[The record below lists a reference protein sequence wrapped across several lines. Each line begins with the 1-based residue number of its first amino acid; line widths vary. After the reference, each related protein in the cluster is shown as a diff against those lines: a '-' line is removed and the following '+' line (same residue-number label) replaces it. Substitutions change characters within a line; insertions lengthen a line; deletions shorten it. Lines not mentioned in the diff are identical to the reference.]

1 MRKGIASKLLLLF
14 VAFFVLVFVPMRVN
28 AETNNSSITITS
40 QPSDYTGPVKST
52 AVFKVVAEGDGLTYQ
67 WQFYKNDVWKN
78 TTLTGAESDA
88 LTVKLESYRDGYI
101 FRCIVTDAYGTSV
114 TSDEAILRI
123 GEPTPPPQPESTIT
137 ITKQPTDYIGKVK
150 STAVYTVEA
159 DGDDLSYQWQFY
171 KNGVWKDT
179 SLSGY
184 NTDTL
189 TVKLESYRD
198 GYIFRCVISDSHGN
212 SLTSDEAVLQIG
224 EPPKTITITKQ
235 PLDYIGKVKST
246 AIYTVEAEGDD
257 LSYQWQFY
265 KNGVW
270 KNTSLTGCTTDT
282 LTVKLESYRDGYIFR
297 CVISD
302 SHGNS
307 LTSDEAVLSIGVN
320 TYAITFDALNGTFGD
335 GYNTR
340 TIEVDP
346 GRYYFSEMEEP
357 QLPGYSFEGW
367 LYNGTPIM
375 VADITSDMT
384 VTADWFKLCKV
395 TYNLNGGNING
406 VTADYIEYVDPGT
419 FYPTRMDD
427 LKRDNYVFCGWTY
440 NNQSANRIRITNDI
454 TIYAQWTP
462 GYLVTYDA
470 TEGHFGGED
479 VEQQYTTISSY
490 QPAGTYFVGNCIER
504 PVREGY
510 YFDCWTLNGNWADRV
525 NLTGPITFQARWYK
539 DYVVTFDPNG
549 GYFNHYDFENGTNTF
564 NYNPETDTHREG
576 EYHVGWTW
584 PDKEGYEFIGWST
597 NPSATTVE
605 GQDFDYYLDSDTTFY
620 AIYVKCGKFTYVGN
634 QGYWGDVGE
643 DNYQTVRTEYVRPG
657 RYYSIGTWNP
667 YRPDYDFR
675 GWRFANGQ
683 NADDYEYFVDSNMDI
698 TVYAQWQRN
707 CTITYDANGGQ
718 FGEGEYTQTQYHWSG
733 DQYRIG
739 NWGPNREGYQFDT
752 WYDAAEG
759 GNAVDQMDIV
769 IPEYDLTYYAHW
781 FKIYTIT
788 YDANGGQFDGWN
800 DDETQYIHYRTAL
813 EGEDYYIDGWNPYR
827 EGYEFLGWSLNG
839 NILETNPIILT
850 DDITLTAEWA
860 KIITITYDANGGEF
874 DGWNSNE
881 TAYIHYRTCLD
892 GEEYQLDGWRPF
904 LEGYEFIGWS
914 LGGVILENDSIVL
927 HDDITLKA
935 EWAKRV
941 LITYDTNGGRF
952 NGFNSGNNETNYI
965 HYRDALVGEY
975 YFDGWRPERDE
986 YVFKGWSLDKINVIE
1001 EPMTVQDDTTLY
1013 AVWYKPAVI
1022 TYITTLGA
1030 WNDDGQHVTSIQR
1043 STDDNGHINIDGWWP
1058 DHDDGYEL
1066 LGYTTIEGSNI
1077 VEYELDEEIEFLAN
1091 DMTLYTVWRRMPTIT
1106 YNANKGKFND
1116 NSDSRVDWY
1125 RVGRRVY
1132 VGQERPYREGYEFDG
1147 WMNAQSVLCDDDLLI
1162 LQEGDAYTFYAKWVK
1177 IHTITYDL
1185 NGGDSFYD
1193 ANSEDKVRDG
1203 DVYWVSD
1210 FRPDRQGGYRFLG
1223 WNPDQNATTA
1233 SYDWSFIPHSD
1244 VTLYAIWEKSTVITF
1259 DPGQGAFYR
1268 YDSDFDE
1275 PFMEDYVH
1283 DLYMNEGDVI
1293 LLDFI
1298 PFPQPEL
1305 EGYSFDG
1312 WTLNGVF
1319 VDSITVGTEDITLVA
1334 HFSKSVTVTF
1344 DLNGA
1349 TFNYFDP
1356 DVNDYVDSDYLELD
1370 WNTGDI
1376 LHFKWLPMPV
1386 REGYVFA
1393 GWTLNDNYLNR
1404 LVVPDEDVTIVAQ
1417 WIPET

>member
-1 MRKGIASKLLLLF
+1 MRRSIISRLMIVLVALAF
-14 VAFFVLVFVPMRVN
+14 VAYLPIKVN
-28 AETNNSSITITS
+28 AETNQTTLSITS
-40 QPSDYTGPVKST
+40 HPSDYTGPAGST
-52 AVFKVVAEGDGLTYQ
+52 ATFSVEAEGEGLLYQWQVLSSGNWKNSNLNGSKTDTLSVDIVNYRNGYKYRCVVSDSFGNTLTSNEATLFVSLPPAPLRITSQPVDVYGSVGEIAVFRVVAEGDGLSYQ
-67 WQFYKNDVWKN
+67 WQLYKNSAWQN
-78 TTLTGAESDA
+78 STSSGAKTSELSVEITKA
-88 LTVKLESYRDGYI
+88 RNGYQYR
-101 FRCIVTDAYGTSV
+101 CVVTDASGSSEV
-114 TSDEAILRI
+114 SNPGVIHV
-123 GEPTPPPQPESTIT
+123 GQPPKPLSIISQPV
-137 ITKQPTDYIGKVK
+137 DYIGPIGEIA
-150 STAVYTVEA
+150 TFIIEA
-159 DGDDLSYQWQFY
+159 DGNDLSYQWQLF
-171 KNGVWKDT
+171 KNGAWQNST
-179 SLSGY
+179 SSGSKTSQLSVEITKARNGY
-184 NTDTL
+184 Q
-189 TVKLESYRD
+189 Y
-198 GYIFRCVISDSHGN
+198 RCVVSDSNG
-212 SLTSDEAVLQIG
+212 SSETSNAASI
-224 EPPKTITITKQ
+224 I
-235 PLDYIGKVKST
+235 IGKKYS
-246 AIYTVEAEGDD
+246 
-257 LSYQWQFY
+257 
-265 KNGVW
+265 N
-270 KNTSLTGCTTDT
+270 
-282 LTVKLESYRDGYIFR
+282 
-297 CVISD
+297 
-302 SHGNS
+302 
-307 LTSDEAVLSIGVN
+307 
-320 TYAITFDALNGTFGD
+320 ITFDAGNGTFGD

-384 VTADWFKLCKV
+384 VTADWLKLCKV

-406 VTADYIEYVDPGT
+406 VTDDYIEYVDPGT
-419 FYPTRMDD
+419 LYPACLDY
-427 LKRDNYVFCGWTY
+427 LKKDNYVFSGWSY
-440 NNQSANRIRITNDI
+440 NGQSASRIRITNDV
-454 TIYAQWTP
+454 TLYAQWTP

-470 TEGHFGGED
+470 NEGYWIDHNDESQFT
-479 VEQQYTTISSY
+479 VRSLYMPS
-490 QPAGTYFVGNCIER
+490 GTFFVGNCVDN
-504 PVREGY
+504 PMREGY
-510 YFDCWTLNGNWADRV
+510 KFDCWTLNGNWADRV
-525 NLTGPITFQARWYK
+525 NLTGPITFQARWYR

-564 NYNPETDTHREG
+564 NYEPETDTHREG
-576 EYHVGWTW
+576 IFHVGWTW

-605 GQDFDYYLDSDTTFY
+605 GQEFDYYLDRDITFY

-718 FGEGEYTQTQYHWSG
+718 FGEGEYTQTQYQWSG
-733 DQYRIG
+733 NQYRIG

-759 GNAVDQMDIV
+759 GNAVDQMDII
-769 IPEYDLTYYAHW
+769 IPEHDLTYYAHW

-788 YDANGGQFDGWN
+788 YDANGGEFNGWN

-860 KIITITYDANGGEF
+860 KIITITYNANGGEF

-881 TAYIHYRTCLD
+881 TAYIHYRTCLE
-892 GEEYQLDGWRPF
+892 GEDYRIDGWRPF

-927 HDDITLKA
+927 HDDITLEA

-941 LITYDTNGGRF
+941 VITYNTNGGRF
-952 NGFNSGNNETNYI
+952 NGFNAGNNETNYI

-1030 WNDDGQHVTSIQR
+1030 WNDDGQPVTSIQR

-1066 LGYTTIEGSNI
+1066 LGYTTIEGSTI

-1116 NSDSRVDWY
+1116 NSDSHMIWF
-1125 RVGRRVY
+1125 RVGRREY
-1132 VGQERPYREGYEFDG
+1132 VGHERPYREGYEFDG

-1283 DLYMNEGDVI
+1283 SLYMSEGDVI
-1293 LLDFI
+1293 LMNYVPLQ
-1298 PFPQPEL
+1298 QPEL
-1305 EGYSFDG
+1305 DGYTFDG

-1356 DVNDYVDSDYLELD
+1356 DVNDYVDSDYLELN
-1370 WNTGDI
+1370 WNSGDI
-1376 LHFKWLPMPV
+1376 LHFKWLPVPV
-1386 REGYVFA
+1386 KEGYVFA
-1393 GWTLNDNYLNR
+1393 GWTVNGIYMNR
-1404 LVVPDEDVTIVAQ
+1404 LVVPDEDVTVVAQ